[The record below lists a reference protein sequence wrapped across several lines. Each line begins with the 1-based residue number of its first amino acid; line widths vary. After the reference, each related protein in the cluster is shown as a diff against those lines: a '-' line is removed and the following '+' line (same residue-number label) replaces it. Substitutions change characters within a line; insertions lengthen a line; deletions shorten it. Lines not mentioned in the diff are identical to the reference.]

1 MTHDSDLAVEAERIQ
16 ASGVLGEAR
25 VRRLFDYLVA
35 SSLAGQSPKEIAIA
49 VDVFG
54 KSADFDTGQDALVRV
69 YIHKLRKALEEF
81 YASHASAP
89 AGTLSIPRGE
99 YRLKFIPGAA
109 VAEPE
114 PPRRETLRW
123 QAKRWPKAAVVVAV
137 ILAAAASVGWGVVW
151 FRNPDTELDLVRAS
165 PPWSA
170 ILKDDRPIMI
180 VVGDYYLIGE
190 LDDMMGVKRLIRE
203 YTVNSKNDLDNY
215 VLQHPEVADRY
226 MDVGMRYLPI
236 AAAFALR
243 NVMAVLAP
251 ADRRITVVK
260 MSDLEPGN
268 LKTADIVYVG
278 YLSGLGMMQDFAFSG
293 SRFAVGDSYDEI
305 VDKKSHR
312 SYLSQTWGRIL
323 GPPPP
328 SGTAKTYNDYG
339 FFESFRGPGGNP
351 VIVITGT
358 QDAGVQQ
365 AAEALTNPEK
375 LKEIARQANLAQ
387 PFEALLEVSTIDGVN
402 LSGKL
407 LLAAE
412 RDVSNAACANCK
424 AANNTAASR

>member
-1 MTHDSDLAVEAERIQ
+1 MKDESDLGAEAERIR

-25 VRRLFDYLVA
+25 VRRLFDYLVT

-54 KSADFDTGQDALVRV
+54 KSADFDSGQDALVRV

-81 YASHASAP
+81 YASHAGVA
-89 AGTLSIPRGE
+89 AGSLTIPRGE
-99 YRLKFIPGAA
+99 YRLRFASDTVPPGAA
-109 VAEPE
+109 AVGTSAPGTSPAA
-114 PPRRETLRW
+114 PPRRRTQRW
-123 QAKRWPKAAVVVAV
+123 QKFAVLGATLLVGAALMA
-137 ILAAAASVGWGVVW
+137 LGVLW
-151 FRNPDTELDLVRAS
+151 FRPPYTELDQVRAS
-165 PPWSA
+165 PLWSA

-226 MDVGMRYLPI
+226 MDVGLRYLPI

-243 NVMAVLAP
+243 DVMAVLAP
-251 ADRRITVVK
+251 ANRRVTVIK
-260 MSDLEPGN
+260 MSDVEPGN
-268 LKTADIVYVG
+268 LKTADIIYIG
-278 YLSGLGMMQDFAFSG
+278 YLSGLGMMQDFALSG

-305 VDKKSHR
+305 VDKKGHQ
-312 SYLSQTWGRIL
+312 SYTSQTWARIL
-323 GPPPP
+323 GPTPPA
-328 SGTAKTYNDYG
+328 GTPKTYNAYG
-339 FFESFRGPGGNP
+339 LFENFRGPGGNT
-351 VIVITGT
+351 VIVIAGT

-365 AAEALTNPEK
+365 AAEAFTNSEK
-375 LKEIARQANLAQ
+375 LKEVARQTDIAQ
-387 PFEALLEVSTIDGVN
+387 PFEALLEVSTFDGVN

-407 LLAAE
+407 LLASGRKRAG
-412 RDVSNAACANCK
+412 
-424 AANNTAASR
+424 AS